1 MVLVL
6 SLVRRCRTL
15 GPCVRNGM
23 LKRWK
28 GSCRTG
34 RGFTARYQWW
44 ASLLTLIPPTIAP
57 NHHHPCLID
66 PILPRTSQCTSPSI
80 VSVRGGKGGDFS
92 EPEVGTLVFTDMSF
106 QDHDRRIREATQ
118 QAFEQLVLKVRRSLA
133 PILKSLMGHWILSQC
148 DTYTPAASAACQ
160 AFQAAFSPGKQPEA
174 IGFCK
179 DDILNVSSSSGPRG
193 RGDFLLF
200 VSTQIDLIF

>member
-1 MVLVL
+1 MFDRSHPASHVTVEYRL
-6 SLVRRCRTL
+6 SE
-15 GPCVRNGM
+15 
-23 LKRWK
+23 
-28 GSCRTG
+28 
-34 RGFTARYQWW
+34 
-44 ASLLTLIPPTIAP
+44 
-57 NHHHPCLID
+57 
-66 PILPRTSQCTSPSI
+66 
-80 VSVRGGKGGDFS
+80 GDFS
-92 EPEVGTLVFTDMSF
+92 EQEVGTLVFTDMPF

-148 DTYTPAASAACQ
+148 DTHTPAASAACQ

-193 RGDFLLF
+193 RGDFLYFCIHSNRFDHSNYVAGASRCF
-200 VSTQIDLIF
+200 VEGNGRHAERSAVSRTHDSLRVRVPLTVHNNRDALGRILSLSHWFPLVL